1 MICPIGL
8 LHFQVNGGGSLATA
22 IVSFSS
28 PSPGLQIL
36 DYVLF
41 ANDLPSLLVEKT
53 TFLDDAQVKKL
64 KGGKKLVFVT
74 NNSTKS
80 RKQYAKK
87 FQNLGLEVSED
98 AGWDDTWKPWVGWAG
113 PHRTKERREAERR
126 DEPRRRTRKLEES
139 TRSR

>member
-1 MICPIGL
+1 MEQTGSQQNHKYLWPLLCSHKPTLLVPSHPAGNEVLTVLQGTICAGFVDTANKVYLKTLKKGDVMICPIGL

-64 KGGKKLVFVT
+64 KGVLGGT
-74 NNSTKS
+74 N
-80 RKQYAKK
+80 
-87 FQNLGLEVSED
+87 
-98 AGWDDTWKPWVGWAG
+98 
-113 PHRTKERREAERR
+113 
-126 DEPRRRTRKLEES
+126 
-139 TRSR
+139 